1 MLALAVCPKIGVED
15 ERTSVGVDVK
25 IGGKMFQ
32 NIPKNM
38 FDFERKKFK
47 RPGGRP
53 RHEFMRTFFL
63 FPAVLF

>member
-25 IGGKMFQ
+25 IVGK
-32 NIPKNM
+32 NVSKHPKNM
-38 FDFERKKFK
+38 FHFERKKFK